1 MGAPLGGEADAAAP
15 PKFLRDGATVSA
27 TSRNAGSRGKPIVGW
42 GRRCPHRHAS
52 VEPIRTRPTCRSS
65 RRNEAKPP
73 SPPNRPLPN
82 NIPNSPAPRKPAASP
97 PSRPGRLKN
106 PALGAIGE
114 TGRAAG
120 TGCVIVRSIGR
131 AMFGAVAVG
140 GGSEKVRTPRLP
152 TLILG
157 AASAAAPTN
166 ASVTATISSAND
178 GRRRNM
184 LVILKGGEPVN

>member
-27 TSRNAGSRGKPIVGW
+27 TSRNAGSRAKAIVGCE
-42 GRRCPHRHAS
+42 RRCHHRHAS
-52 VEPIRTRPTCRSS
+52 VETITTRPTCRSS
-65 RRNEAKPP
+65 PRNEAKPP

-131 AMFGAVAVG
+131 AIFGAGAVG
-140 GGSEKVRTPRLP
+140 GGSEKVRTPPLP
-152 TLILG
+152 PLILR
-157 AASAAAPTN
+157 AAAAAAPLN
-166 ASVTATISSAND
+166 PSVTATTSNATHGVRLELD
-178 GRRRNM
+178 
-184 LVILKGGEPVN
+184 V